1 MMADEH
7 DLQLERMRTA
17 VAALP
22 AVTRTVFRLH
32 AVDALD
38 YSAIAA
44 QLGISIAEVERH
56 LADAIY
62 RVMQV
67 PDPSEQPGQ

>member
-1 MMADEH
+1 MADEH
-7 DLQLERMRTA
+7 DLQLERMRAA

-22 AVTRTVFRLH
+22 AVPRTVFRLH

-38 YSAIAA
+38 YAAIAA
-44 QLGISIAEVERH
+44 QLGISVAEVERH

-62 RVMQV
+62 RIMQASDP
-67 PDPSEQPGQ
+67 PDLPGR